1 MTLLSKL
8 KLWQKLALIV
18 SALLLPTAL
27 ASAFY
32 ITTMSSAIDVS
43 RLEIAGA
50 RYLLPLGA
58 LQRELLNHRG
68 LVGVAAADDTRHRE
82 ALARAESE
90 IGRLSAEITTV
101 DRELNE
107 TFGTSPQWQS
117 IADKLGT
124 LPSSGAG
131 ASAQESRERHDVLLG
146 QLAELNMK
154 VWMDSTLS
162 LDPDAA
168 AYYLIIAAT
177 DKVPAISARVGNL
190 RAIAFDSARAGA
202 LPAADA
208 AAIALDGKLIATDFR
223 IVRTELQSVAASSH
237 VVSQKIL
244 PVLEQASSRY
254 DSFRSTVVSPM
265 NSSTAS
271 KPNAA
276 ELYDAGAPT
285 SEALD
290 ELSAATYTAVMAELQ
305 TRLTSQRQ
313 ALFVNVAIVAVLLT
327 IALVLGAL
335 VSRSLTRPMAEAVTI
350 FGSIASGKYDNP
362 IHAAGT
368 DEVAQVLRALAQM
381 QDTLRKVKEDE
392 ANVAATVGGRIRT
405 ALDHATSSM
414 IVADSD
420 LKIIY
425 TNHAFDRMIEAAA
438 SEIRKAL
445 PHFSAGTLPG
455 SDISALFTEPEHTRQ
470 NLLSLQGSHTQ
481 DLVLGQRTFRI
492 QANPVRS
499 SSGQR
504 IGTVLEWTDR
514 TLQAATEDEMQ
525 AMLKAVLAGQLDRR
539 IRLDGG
545 GGFLEVMSSG
555 VNSLVDNMANLI
567 TRVQHA
573 TAEVYRGAREIAS
586 GNANLS
592 ERTEQQSSALAQ
604 TASSMEQMLST
615 VKQNADNAGHAHQL
629 AVAARTEAA
638 KGGTVVTQAVHA
650 MQGINDSSRRIADI
664 IGVIDE
670 IAFQTNLL
678 ALNAAVEAA
687 RAGEQGRG
695 FAVVASEVRSLAG
708 RSATAAREIK
718 SLIQDSVKKVED
730 GSDLVTRSGLSLEAI
745 VASVNKVS
753 DIIAEI
759 AAASREQSSGIEQVN
774 RAVSRMESIT
784 QDNSSLVEQATSA
797 SRNMADEA
805 ARLDELLS
813 QFRAASSNH
822 GNEGTQANNRA
833 SRKSLAA

>member
-1 MTLLSKL
+1 MTFLSKL

-27 ASAFY
+27 ASTFY
-32 ITTMSSAIDVS
+32 IRTMSSAIDVS

-50 RYLLPLGA
+50 EYLLPLGA

-68 LVGVAAADDTRHRE
+68 LVGVAVADDARHRDG
-82 ALARAESE
+82 LARSESE
-90 IGRLSAEITTV
+90 IRKLSTEITTV

-107 TFGTSPQWQS
+107 IFGTSPQWKL
-117 IADKLGT
+117 IADKLET
-124 LPSSGAG
+124 LQSSDAG
-131 ASAQESRERHDVLLG
+131 ASAPESRERHDLLLG

-162 LDPDAA
+162 LDPDAT

-177 DKVPAISARVGNL
+177 DKIPAISTRVGNL
-190 RAIAFDSARAGA
+190 RAIAFDAARAGV
-202 LPAADA
+202 LQPADA
-208 AAIALDGKLIATDFR
+208 SAVALDGKLIATDFR
-223 IVRTELQSVAASSH
+223 IVRTELRSVAASSG

-244 PVLEQASSRY
+244 PAFEKAASQY
-254 DSFRSTVVSPM
+254 ESFRLSVVAPM
-265 NSSTAS
+265 SGSATS
-271 KPNAA
+271 KPNAV
-276 ELYDAGAPT
+276 EIYDAGAPV
-285 SEALD
+285 SEALND
-290 ELSAATYTAVMAELQ
+290 LSGETYSAVMAELQ

-313 ALFVNVAIVAVLLT
+313 ALFVNVTIVAVLLS
-327 IALVLGAL
+327 IALALGAL

-350 FGSIASGKYDNP
+350 FGSIASGRYDNP

-368 DEVAQVLRALAQM
+368 DEVAQVLRALARM

-392 ANVAATVGGRIRT
+392 ANVAATVGGRIRA

-425 TNHAFDRMIEAAA
+425 ANHAFDSMIQAAA
-438 SEIRKAL
+438 SEIRRAL
-445 PHFSAGTLPG
+445 PHFSAGALLQ
-455 SDISALFTEPEHTRQ
+455 SDIGSLFTDPERARQ
-470 NLLSLQGSHTQ
+470 ELLSLSGSHTQ

-514 TLQAATEDEMQ
+514 TLQAATENEMQ

-539 IRLDGG
+539 IRLDGSS
-545 GGFLEVMSSG
+545 GFLEVMSSG
-555 VNSLVDNMANLI
+555 VNSLVDNMGTLI
-567 TRVQHA
+567 SKVKHA

-592 ERTEQQSSALAQ
+592 ERTEQQSSALAE

-638 KGGTVVTQAVHA
+638 KGGAVVTDAVRA
-650 MQGINDSSRRIADI
+650 MHGINDSSRRIADI

-718 SLIQDSVKKVED
+718 NLIQDSVKKVED
-730 GSDLVTRSGLSLEAI
+730 GSELVTRSGLSLEAI

-797 SRNMADEA
+797 SRKMADEA
-805 ARLDELLS
+805 ARLDEILS
-813 QFRAASSNH
+813 QFRAVSSDPL
-822 GNEGTQANNRA
+822 EDA
-833 SRKSLAA
+833 SLAASRTSRSAAAA

>member
-1 MTLLSKL
+1 MAFLSKL

-32 ITTMSSAIDVS
+32 IRTMSEAIDVS

-68 LVGVAAADDTRHRE
+68 LVGVAVADDTQHRQ
-82 ALARAESE
+82 ALAASE
-90 IGRLSAEITTV
+90 REIRRLGDEITAV
-101 DRELNE
+101 DRELDG
-107 TFGTSPQWQS
+107 TFGTSPQWRG
-117 IADKLGT
+117 IADRLHV
-124 LPSSGAG
+124 LQAADAG
-131 ASAQESRERHDVLLG
+131 ASTVQSREQHDLLLG

-162 LDPDAA
+162 LDPDAT

-177 DKVPAISARVGNL
+177 DKVPAISTRVGTL
-190 RAIAFDSARAGA
+190 RAIVFDSARAGA
-202 LPAADA
+202 LAPADA
-208 AAIALDGKLIATDFR
+208 QTIALDSKLIATDFR
-223 IVRTELQSVAASSH
+223 VVRTELQSVAASAN

-244 PVLEQASSRY
+244 PALEQAASRY
-254 DSFRSTVVSPM
+254 DSFRSTAVSPAG
-265 NSSTAS
+265 NGATS
-271 KPNAA
+271 KPDPIA
-276 ELYDAGAPT
+276 LYDAGAPT
-285 SEALD
+285 SEALN
-290 ELSAATYTAVMAELQ
+290 ELSSNAYSAVMAELQ
-305 TRLTSQRQ
+305 TRLTQQRR
-313 ALFVNVAIVAVLLT
+313 ALFVNVAIVAVLLGV
-327 IALVLGAL
+327 ALALGAL
-335 VSRSLTRPMAEAVTI
+335 VSRSLTRPMADAVTI
-350 FGSIASGKYDNP
+350 FGAIASGRYDNP
-362 IHAAGT
+362 IRAAGT
-368 DEVAQVLRALAQM
+368 DEVAQVLRALGQM

-392 ANVAATVGGRIRT
+392 ANVAATVGGRIRA

-425 TNHAFDRMIEAAA
+425 ANHAFDSMIRAAA
-438 SEIRKAL
+438 DDIRRAL
-445 PHFSAGTLPG
+445 PHFSVETLLH
-455 SDISALFTEPEHTRQ
+455 SDIGSLFTDPQGARQ
-470 NLLSLQGSHTQ
+470 QLLSLSGAHTQ
-481 DLVLGQRTFRI
+481 DLVLGRRTFRV

-514 TLQAATEDEMQ
+514 TLQAASEDEMQ

-539 IRLDGG
+539 IQLDGSS
-545 GGFLEVMSSG
+545 GFLEVMSGG
-555 VNSLVDNMANLI
+555 VNSLVDNMAGLI
-567 TRVQHA
+567 ARVKHA
-573 TAEVYRGAREIAS
+573 TSEVYRGAREIAS

-592 ERTEQQSSALAQ
+592 ERTEQQSSALAE

-629 AVAARTEAA
+629 AVAARAEAA
-638 KGGTVVTQAVHA
+638 KGGAVVTETVHA

-730 GSDLVTRSGLSLEAI
+730 GSELVTRSGQSLDAI

-797 SRNMADEA
+797 SRKMADEA
-805 ARLDELLS
+805 ARLDEILS
-813 QFRAASSNH
+813 QFRAAASGKADADPQSS
-822 GNEGTQANNRA
+822 
-833 SRKSLAA
+833 SRPGGESLAA

>member
-1 MTLLSKL
+1 MFLSKL

-32 ITTMSSAIDVS
+32 ISTMSSAIDVS

-68 LVGVAAADDTRHRE
+68 LAGVAVADDARH
-82 ALARAESE
+82 AQGLARSASE
-90 IGRLSAEITTV
+90 IRRLTAEITTV

-107 TFGTSPQWQS
+107 TFGTSPQWKL
-117 IADKLGT
+117 IADKLET
-124 LPSSGAG
+124 LQSSDAG
-131 ASAQESRERHDVLLG
+131 LPESRERHDLLLE

-162 LDPDAA
+162 LDPDAT

-177 DKVPAISARVGNL
+177 DKIPAISTRVGNL
-190 RAIAFDSARAGA
+190 RAIAFDSAG
-202 LPAADA
+202 LLQPANAP
-208 AAIALDGKLIATDFR
+208 AIALDSKLIATDFR
-223 IVRTELQSVAASSH
+223 IVRTELRSVAASSN

-244 PVLEQASSRY
+244 PALEQAASRY
-254 DSFRSTVVSPM
+254 DSFRLNVVAPTGGSA
-265 NSSTAS
+265 TS
-271 KPNAA
+271 KPDAVA
-276 ELYDAGAPT
+276 LYDAGAPA
-285 SEALD
+285 SEALND
-290 ELSAATYTAVMAELQ
+290 LSAETYSAVMAELQ
-305 TRLTSQRQ
+305 TRLESQHR
-313 ALFVNVAIVAVLLT
+313 ALFVNVAIVAVLLS
-327 IALVLGAL
+327 IALALGAL

-350 FGSIASGKYDNP
+350 FGSIASGRYDNP
-362 IHAAGT
+362 IRAAGT

-392 ANVAATVGGRIRT
+392 ANVAATVGGRIRA

-425 TNHAFDRMIEAAA
+425 ANHAFDSLIQAAA
-438 SEIRKAL
+438 DEIRRDL
-445 PHFSAGTLPG
+445 PHFSVGTLLQ
-455 SDISALFTEPEHTRQ
+455 SDIGSLFTDPERARQ
-470 NLLSLQGSHTQ
+470 ELLSLSGSHTQ
-481 DLVLGQRTFRI
+481 DLVLGRRTFRI

-514 TLQAATEDEMQ
+514 TLQAATENEMQ
-525 AMLKAVLAGQLDRR
+525 AMLKAVLSGQLDRR
-539 IRLDGG
+539 IRLDGSS
-545 GGFLEVMSSG
+545 GFLEVMSNG
-555 VNSLVDNMANLI
+555 VNSLVDNMATLI
-567 TRVQHA
+567 AKVKHA
-573 TAEVYRGAREIAS
+573 TGEVYRGAREIAS

-592 ERTEQQSSALAQ
+592 ERTEQQSSALAE

-638 KGGTVVTQAVHA
+638 KGGAVVTETVHA
-650 MQGINDSSRRIADI
+650 MRGINESSRRIADI

-718 SLIQDSVKKVED
+718 NLIQDSVKKVED
-730 GSDLVTRSGLSLEAI
+730 GSELVTRSGLSLEAI

-774 RAVSRMESIT
+774 GAVSRMESIT

-797 SRNMADEA
+797 SRKMADEA
-805 ARLDELLS
+805 ARLDEILS
-813 QFRAASSNH
+813 QFRAVSSDDTGEAS
-822 GNEGTQANNRA
+822 QAASRA
-833 SRKSLAA
+833 SRKAAAA